1 MKKVSLTRVKLLLAF
16 TLFTTGLFAQS
27 DTAVLFGL
35 VKDPSGG
42 SITGARVVAH
52 NQATGVQR
60 ELETDAKGLFYF
72 TLLPTGGYEISVE
85 ANGFKS
91 YRNQA
96 VQVQVAQ
103 VARLDVDLEI
113 GSTSEHV
120 EVSTNASVLN
130 TENAAQGTVISQD
143 KIPSLPLNGRQF
155 LQLALLVPFANAGG
169 RTVQQNTVRQS
180 QVGGLSIAGNRTN
193 NTGFLLD
200 GATNIDPDYNS
211 L

>member
-1 MKKVSLTRVKLLLAF
+1 MKKVIRSGVLVLLA
-16 TLFTTGLFAQS
+16 LLASECGLFAQS

-35 VKDPSGG
+35 VKDPSGA
-42 SITGARVVAH
+42 SIIGAKVVAH
-52 NQATGVQR
+52 NQGTGVQR

-72 TLLPTGGYEISVE
+72 TLLPPGGYEISVE

-91 YRNQA
+91 YRNPA

-103 VARLDVDLEI
+103 VARLDVDLEV

-155 LQLALLVPFANAGG
+155 LQLALLVPAANPGG
-169 RTVQQNTVRQS
+169 RR
-180 QVGGLSIAGNRTN
+180 AHK
-193 NTGFLLD
+193 
-200 GATNIDPDYNS
+200 
-211 L
+211 